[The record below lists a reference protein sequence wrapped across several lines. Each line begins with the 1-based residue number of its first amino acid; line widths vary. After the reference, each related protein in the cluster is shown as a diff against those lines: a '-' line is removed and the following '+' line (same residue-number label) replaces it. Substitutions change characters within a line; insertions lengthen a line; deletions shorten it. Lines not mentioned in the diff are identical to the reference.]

1 MEQLACGAAQW
12 QSSLRLGFGI
22 HASPHAQAGWAG
34 PEPPIMEEPTDG
46 ASGTD
51 PPPGLSV
58 LLPAQMTNRGYQAA
72 ASRDIIIRL
81 AGYLMAGLVLGLLA
95 GTERFG
101 GKADSRLF
109 LDSF

>member
-1 MEQLACGAAQW
+1 
-12 QSSLRLGFGI
+12 
-22 HASPHAQAGWAG
+22 
-34 PEPPIMEEPTDG
+34 
-46 ASGTD
+46 
-51 PPPGLSV
+51 
-58 LLPAQMTNRGYQAA
+58 MTNRGYQAA